1 MHSRDVDTVDSD
13 MWYERQTTKDMKNQ
27 LTAYSL
33 QVLGRKKSGRA
44 PLQAASYKLQ
54 AGFTLVEMIVAIGL
68 FSVVM
73 VVSVG
78 ALLSLVTANRKAQS
92 LQSVM
97 NNLNIALDGMARTVR
112 MGNEYDGSAGCTENV
127 AGPKDCTGGSTT
139 LSFQPYGDAAEPA
152 WIYNFNGVTHSIER
166 STSGSISGAAAI
178 TAPEVTVDDMRFYV
192 VGTERGDTVQPKVV
206 IVVKG
211 SAGAP
216 GSSARTTFHIQAA
229 AVQRVLDL

>member
-1 MHSRDVDTVDSD
+1 
-13 MWYERQTTKDMKNQ
+13 
-27 LTAYSL
+27 
-33 QVLGRKKSGRA
+33 
-44 PLQAASYKLQ
+44 
-54 AGFTLVEMIVAIGL
+54 
-68 FSVVM
+68 
-73 VVSVG
+73 
-78 ALLSLVTANRKAQS
+78 
-92 LQSVM
+92 VM